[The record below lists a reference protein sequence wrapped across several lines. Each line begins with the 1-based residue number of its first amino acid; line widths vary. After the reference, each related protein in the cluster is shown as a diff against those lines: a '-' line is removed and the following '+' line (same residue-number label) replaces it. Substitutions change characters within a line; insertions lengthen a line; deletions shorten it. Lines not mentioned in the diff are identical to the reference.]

1 MKGEGGR
8 VKFEDMNFLQTI
20 FSNLRRSP
28 EKTVLQEVREE
39 GLHSVTGA
47 GLLGWIGQARRCL
60 REAGLRPG
68 DRCGLLGPNSSHW
81 VAMNLAIMAE
91 GGIAVP
97 LYSRQAPAELVAMMK
112 DCTVSLLCCSQASE
126 IEAIRSCWSDLPPV
140 LDFSQ
145 VLGQAPQGE
154 ETAPVAGDE
163 SDIGGG
169 EPPGQLQVVTIIY
182 TSGTSG
188 EPKGVMLNGD
198 NIDFMLQRT
207 AARLEE
213 LMEGDPR
220 SGDDRVFHYLPLCFA
235 GSWILLLTC
244 LYRNNNLMLSTD
256 LNRLADEWKLA
267 RPQYMLNVP
276 ALLERIRTG
285 VEEKIREGGGLGLLL
300 FSRGQSA
307 WLRAQENRTRL
318 LDGFWLPLAGHLVFP
333 KIRDRIG
340 SGLWALICG
349 SAPLAEETQQFF
361 QMIGIPVLQV
371 YGLTET
377 TAICTM
383 DDVRQVTA
391 GRVGPAIRGIEMRL
405 SQEGEILVKGPNI
418 FPGYWN
424 RPQANQEVFQEGWFR
439 TGDQGE
445 LDATGNWK
453 IVGRMKNIIITS
465 GGHNISPEP
474 MEQRLLEALPAS
486 TQVMVVGNGRKYLAA
501 LLTGPVS
508 QEESARVIEE
518 VNRQLPHYRQI
529 RRFHIAAEPFSVE
542 NGLLAANGKQRR
554 AAIEAHFRDEIDSLY
569 LPETKEKR
577 VIHEGPLRR

>member
-1 MKGEGGR
+1 
-8 VKFEDMNFLQTI
+8 MNFLQRI
-20 FSNLRRSP
+20 FANLSRGP
-28 EKTVLQEVREE
+28 QKTVLQEVRED
-39 GLHSVTGA
+39 GLHSVSGA
-47 GLLGWIGQARRCL
+47 DLLDWIGQARRRL

-68 DRCGLLGPNSSHW
+68 DRCGLLGPNSSRW

-91 GGIAVP
+91 GAMAVP
-97 LYSRQAPAELVAMMK
+97 LYSRQAPEELVAMMK
-112 DCTVSLLCCSQASE
+112 DCGVSLLCCAGPSE
-126 IEAIRSCWSDLPPV
+126 IEAIRSCWSASPPV
-140 LDFSQ
+140 LDYSQ
-145 VLGQAPQGE
+145 TLEEAAPGAGNGSDTVE
-154 ETAPVAGDE
+154 EE
-163 SDIGGG
+163 S
-169 EPPGQLQVVTIIY
+169 PGRLEVVTIIY

-207 AARLEE
+207 TARLEE
-213 LMEGDPR
+213 LMQGVPGN
-220 SGDDRVFHYLPLCFA
+220 GDDRVFHYLPLCFA

-285 VEEKIREGGGLGLLL
+285 VEEKIRAGGGIGLLL

-307 WLRAQENRTRL
+307 WLRAQENRPRL
-318 LDGFWLPLAGHLVFP
+318 LDGFWLALAGRLVFT

-340 SGLWALICG
+340 SELRALICG

-361 QMIGIPVLQV
+361 HMIGIPVLQV

-383 DDVRQVTA
+383 DDVHQVTA

-405 SQEGEILVKGPNI
+405 SEQGEILVKGPNI

-424 RPQANQEVFQEGWFR
+424 RPEANREVFREGWFR

-445 LDATGNWK
+445 VDATGNWK
-453 IVGRMKNIIITS
+453 IVGRMKNIIITT

-474 MEQRLLEALPAS
+474 IEQRLLEAMPAS

-508 QEESARVIEE
+508 QEESARVIDE
-518 VNRQLPHYRQI
+518 VNRQLPHYRRV
-529 RRFHIAAEPFSVE
+529 RRVHVAAEPFSIE

-554 AAIEAHFRDEIDSLY
+554 AAIEAHFQQEIDALY
-569 LPETKEKR
+569 
-577 VIHEGPLRR
+577 

>member
-1 MKGEGGR
+1 
-8 VKFEDMNFLQTI
+8 MNFIQTI
-20 FSNLRRSP
+20 FSNLRGSP

-91 GGIAVP
+91 GAIAVP

-112 DCTVSLLCCSQASE
+112 DCTVSLLCCSRASE
-126 IEAIRSCWSDLPPV
+126 IEAIGSCWSDLPPV

-145 VLGQAPQGE
+145 VLGQVPQGE
-154 ETAPVAGDE
+154 EAAPVAGDE

-169 EPPGQLQVVTIIY
+169 EPPSRLQVVTIIY

-188 EPKGVMLNGD
+188 EPKGVMLNGS

-207 AARLEE
+207 TARLEE
-213 LMEGDPR
+213 LMQGIPK

-244 LYRNNNLMLSTD
+244 LYRNNNLMLSMD
-256 LNRLADEWKLA
+256 LNRLAEEWKLA
-267 RPQYMLNVP
+267 QPQYMLNVP

-285 VEEKIREGGGLGLLL
+285 VEEKVKAGGGLGWLL

-307 WLRAQENRTRL
+307 WLREQENRPRL
-318 LDGFWLPLAGHLVFP
+318 LDPFWLALASHLVFA

-340 SGLWALICG
+340 SDLRALICG
-349 SAPLAEETQQFF
+349 SAPLAVESQRFF

-383 DDVRQVTA
+383 DNVRQVTA
-391 GRVGPAIRGIEMRL
+391 GRVGPAIRGIQMRL
-405 SQEGEILVKGPNI
+405 SGQGEILVKGPNI

-424 RPQANQEVFQEGWFR
+424 RPQADSEVFQEGWFR

-445 LDATGNWK
+445 VDTRGNWK
-453 IVGRMKNIIITS
+453 IVGRMKNIIITT

-474 MEQRLLEALPAS
+474 IEQRLLEALPAS

-501 LLTGPVS
+501 LLTEPVS
-508 QEESARVIEE
+508 REAAARVIEA

-554 AAIEAHFRDEIDSLY
+554 AAIESHYRKEIEALY
-569 LPETKEKR
+569 QSEAQ
-577 VIHEGPLRR
+577 

>member
-1 MKGEGGR
+1 
-8 VKFEDMNFLQTI
+8 MNFLQTI
-20 FSNLRRSP
+20 FSNLSRSP
-28 EKTVLQEVREE
+28 QKTVLQEVRED
-39 GLHSVTGA
+39 GLHSVSGA
-47 GLLGWIGQARRCL
+47 DLLDWIGQARRRL

-68 DRCGLLGPNSSHW
+68 DRCGLLGPNSSRW

-91 GGIAVP
+91 GAMAVP
-97 LYSRQAPAELVAMMK
+97 LYSRQAPDELVAMMK
-112 DCTVSLLCCSQASE
+112 DCGVSLLCCAGPSE

-140 LDFSQ
+140 LDYSQ
-145 VLGQAPQGE
+145 ALAE
-154 ETAPVAGDE
+154 AAPVAGDG
-163 SDIGGG
+163 SDVVG
-169 EPPGQLQVVTIIY
+169 EETPDRLEVVTIIY

-198 NIDFMLQRT
+198 NIAFMLQRT
-207 AARLEE
+207 TARLEE
-213 LMEGDPR
+213 LMQGVPGK
-220 SGDDRVFHYLPLCFA
+220 GDDRVFHYLPLCFA

-244 LYRNNNLMLSTD
+244 LYRNNNLMLSMD

-267 RPQYMLNVP
+267 APQYMLNVP

-285 VEEKIREGGGLGLLL
+285 VEEKIRAGGGVGLLL

-307 WLRAQENRTRL
+307 WLRERERRTRP
-318 LDGFWLPLAGHLVFP
+318 LDGFWLALPRRLVFA

-340 SGLWALICG
+340 SGLRALICG
-349 SAPLAEETQQFF
+349 SAPLAEETQHFF

-383 DDVRQVTA
+383 DDVHQVTP

-405 SQEGEILVKGPNI
+405 SEEGEILVRGPNI

-424 RPQANQEVFQEGWFR
+424 RPEANREVFQEGWFR

-445 LDATGNWK
+445 VDAAGNWK
-453 IVGRMKNIIITS
+453 IVGRMKNIIITT

-474 MEQRLLEALPAS
+474 IEERLLEALPAS
-486 TQVMVVGNGRKYLAA
+486 TQVMVVGNGRKYLSA

-508 QEESARVIEE
+508 QEESARVIKE

-529 RRFHIAAEPFSVE
+529 HRFHIAAEPFSIE

-554 AAIEAHFRDEIDSLY
+554 AAIEAHFREAIDALY
-569 LPETKEKR
+569 QSEAQ
-577 VIHEGPLRR
+577 

>member
-1 MKGEGGR
+1 
-8 VKFEDMNFLQTI
+8 MNFLQRI
-20 FSNLRRSP
+20 FANLSRGP
-28 EKTVLQEVREE
+28 QKTVLQEVRED
-39 GLHSVTGA
+39 GLHSVSGA
-47 GLLGWIGQARRCL
+47 DLLDWIGQARRRL

-68 DRCGLLGPNSSHW
+68 DRCGLLGPNSSRW

-91 GGIAVP
+91 GAMAVP
-97 LYSRQAPAELVAMMK
+97 LYSRQAPEELVAMMK
-112 DCTVSLLCCSQASE
+112 DCEVSLLCCAGPSE
-126 IEAIRSCWSDLPPV
+126 IEAIRSCWSAPPPV
-140 LDFSQ
+140 LDYSQ
-145 VLGQAPQGE
+145 ALEEAAPGAGNGSDTVGE
-154 ETAPVAGDE
+154 E
-163 SDIGGG
+163 S
-169 EPPGQLQVVTIIY
+169 PGRLEVVTIIY

-207 AARLEE
+207 TARLEE
-213 LMEGDPR
+213 LMQGVPGN
-220 SGDDRVFHYLPLCFA
+220 GDDRVFHYLPLCFA

-285 VEEKIREGGGLGLLL
+285 VEEKIRAGGGIGLLL

-307 WLRAQENRTRL
+307 WLRAQENRPRL
-318 LDGFWLPLAGHLVFP
+318 LDGFWLALAGRLVFT

-340 SGLWALICG
+340 SELRALICG

-361 QMIGIPVLQV
+361 HMIGIPVLQV

-383 DDVRQVTA
+383 DDVHQVTA

-405 SQEGEILVKGPNI
+405 SEQGEILVKGPNI

-424 RPQANQEVFQEGWFR
+424 RPEANREVFREGWFR

-445 LDATGNWK
+445 VDATGNWK
-453 IVGRMKNIIITS
+453 IVGRMKNIIITT

-474 MEQRLLEALPAS
+474 IEQRLLEALPAS

-508 QEESARVIEE
+508 QEESARVIDE
-518 VNRQLPHYRQI
+518 VNRQLPHYRRV
-529 RRFHIAAEPFSVE
+529 RRVHVAAEPFSIE

-554 AAIEAHFRDEIDSLY
+554 AAIEAHFRDEIDALY
-569 LPETKEKR
+569 
-577 VIHEGPLRR
+577 

>member
-1 MKGEGGR
+1 
-8 VKFEDMNFLQTI
+8 MNFLQTI
-20 FSNLRRSP
+20 FANLSQSP
-28 EKTVLQEVREE
+28 HKTVLQEVREE
-39 GLHSVTGA
+39 GLHSVSGA
-47 GLLGWIGQARRCL
+47 GLLNWIGQARRRL

-68 DRCGLLGPNSSHW
+68 DRCGLLGPNSSRW

-91 GGIAVP
+91 GAMAVP
-97 LYSRQAPAELVAMMK
+97 LYSRQAPDELVAMMK
-112 DCTVSLLCCSQASE
+112 DCGVSLLCCAGPSE
-126 IEAIRSCWSDLPPV
+126 VDAIRSCWSDPPPV
-140 LDFSQ
+140 LDYSQ
-145 VLGQAPQGE
+145 VLDDATPD
-154 ETAPVAGDE
+154 ADDA
-163 SDIGGG
+163 SAIGAG

-198 NIDFMLQRT
+198 NIGFMLQRT
-207 AARLEE
+207 TARLEE
-213 LMEGDPR
+213 LMQGIPGI
-220 SGDDRVFHYLPLCFA
+220 GDDRVFHYLPLCFA

-285 VEEKIREGGGLGLLL
+285 VEEKIRGAGGVGYLL
-300 FSRGQSA
+300 FSRGQLA
-307 WLRAQENRTRL
+307 WLRQQENGSRL
-318 LDGFWLPLAGHLVFP
+318 FDSVWLALARRLVFA

-340 SGLWALICG
+340 SGLRALICG

-383 DDVRQVTA
+383 DDVHRVTA

-405 SQEGEILVKGPNI
+405 SEEGEILVRGPNI

-424 RPQANQEVFQEGWFR
+424 RPEADREVFQEGWFR

-445 LDATGNWK
+445 VDATGNWK
-453 IVGRMKNIIITS
+453 IVGRMKNIIITT

-474 MEQRLLEALPAS
+474 IEQSLLEALPAS
-486 TQVMVVGNGRKYLAA
+486 TQVMVVGNGRKYLSA

-508 QEESARVIEE
+508 REESARVIEE
-518 VNRQLPHYRQI
+518 VNRQLPHYRRI
-529 RRFHIAAEPFSVE
+529 RRFHIAAEPFSIE

-554 AAIEAHFRDEIDSLY
+554 AAIEAHFREAIDTLY
-569 LPETKEKR
+569 QSESQ
-577 VIHEGPLRR
+577 

>member
-1 MKGEGGR
+1 
-8 VKFEDMNFLQTI
+8 MNFLQTI
-20 FSNLRRSP
+20 FSNLSRSP
-28 EKTVLQEVREE
+28 QKTVLQEVRED
-39 GLHSVTGA
+39 GLHSVSGA
-47 GLLGWIGQARRCL
+47 DLLDWIGQARRRL

-68 DRCGLLGPNSSHW
+68 DRCGLLGPNSSRW

-91 GGIAVP
+91 GAMAVP
-97 LYSRQAPAELVAMMK
+97 LYSRQAPEELVAMMK
-112 DCTVSLLCCSQASE
+112 DCGVSLLCCAGPSE

-140 LDFSQ
+140 LDYSQ
-145 VLGQAPQGE
+145 ALAESAADAGEGSDVVGE
-154 ETAPVAGDE
+154 EAPDRLE
-163 SDIGGG
+163 
-169 EPPGQLQVVTIIY
+169 VVTIIY

-198 NIDFMLQRT
+198 NIAFMLQRT
-207 AARLEE
+207 TARLEE
-213 LMEGDPR
+213 LMQGVPGK
-220 SGDDRVFHYLPLCFA
+220 GDDRVFHYLPLCFA

-244 LYRNNNLMLSTD
+244 LYRNNNLMLSMD

-267 RPQYMLNVP
+267 APQYMLNVP

-285 VEEKIREGGGLGLLL
+285 VEEKIRSGGGVGLLL

-307 WLRAQENRTRL
+307 WLREQERRTRP
-318 LDGFWLPLAGHLVFP
+318 LDGFWLALARRLVFA

-340 SGLWALICG
+340 SGLRALICG

-383 DDVRQVTA
+383 DDVHQVTP
-391 GRVGPAIRGIEMRL
+391 GRVGPAIRGIDMRL
-405 SQEGEILVKGPNI
+405 SEEGEILVKGPNI

-424 RPQANQEVFQEGWFR
+424 RPEANREVFQEGWFR

-445 LDATGNWK
+445 VDAAGNWK
-453 IVGRMKNIIITS
+453 IVGRMKNIIITT

-474 MEQRLLEALPAS
+474 IEERLLEALPAS
-486 TQVMVVGNGRKYLAA
+486 TQVMVVGNGRKYLSA

-518 VNRQLPHYRQI
+518 VNRQLPHYRQV
-529 RRFHIAAEPFSVE
+529 RRFHIAAEPFSIE

-554 AAIEAHFRDEIDSLY
+554 AAIEAHFREAIDALNQS
-569 LPETKEKR
+569 EAQ
-577 VIHEGPLRR
+577 

>member
-1 MKGEGGR
+1 
-8 VKFEDMNFLQTI
+8 MNFLQRI
-20 FSNLRRSP
+20 FSNLSRSP
-28 EKTVLQEVREE
+28 QKTVLQEVRED
-39 GLHSVTGA
+39 GLHSVSGA
-47 GLLGWIGQARRCL
+47 ALLDWIGRARRGL
-60 REAGLRPG
+60 RDSGLRPG
-68 DRCGLLGPNSSHW
+68 DRCGLLGPNSSRW

-91 GGIAVP
+91 GAIAVP
-97 LYSRQAPAELVAMMK
+97 LYSRQAPDELVVMMK
-112 DCTVSLLCCSQASE
+112 DCGVSLLCCSGASE
-126 IEAIRSCWSDLPPV
+126 VESIRSCWSDLPPV

-145 VLGQAPQGE
+145 VLGEAPPGE
-154 ETAPVAGDE
+154 EGAPVAGDGSE
-163 SDIGGG
+163 IGGG

-188 EPKGVMLNGD
+188 EPKGVMLNGG

-207 AARLEE
+207 TDRLEE
-213 LMEGDPR
+213 LMQGVPG
-220 SGDDRVFHYLPLCFA
+220 SADDRVFHYLPLCFA

-244 LYRNNNLMLSTD
+244 LFRNNNLMLSTD

-285 VEEKIREGGGLGLLL
+285 VEEKIRAGGGVGLLL

-318 LDGFWLPLAGHLVFP
+318 LDGFWLPLVGHLVFP

-340 SGLWALICG
+340 SGLRALICG

-405 SQEGEILVKGPNI
+405 SREGEILVKGPNI

-445 LDATGNWK
+445 VDATGNWK
-453 IVGRMKNIIITS
+453 IVGRMKNIIITT

-474 MEQRLLEALPAS
+474 IEQRLLEALPAS

-508 QEESARVIEE
+508 REESARVIEE
-518 VNRQLPHYRQI
+518 ANRQLPHYRRI
-529 RRFHIAAEPFSVE
+529 RRFHIAAEPFSIE

-554 AAIEAHFRDEIDSLY
+554 AAIEAHFRDEIEALY
-569 LPETKEKR
+569 LPETNE
-577 VIHEGPLRR
+577 

>member
-1 MKGEGGR
+1 
-8 VKFEDMNFLQTI
+8 MNFLQTI
-20 FSNLRRSP
+20 FSNLSRSP
-28 EKTVLQEVREE
+28 QKTVLQEVRED
-39 GLHSVTGA
+39 GLHSVSGA
-47 GLLGWIGQARRCL
+47 DLLDWIGQARRRL

-68 DRCGLLGPNSSHW
+68 DRCGLLGPNSSRW

-91 GGIAVP
+91 GAMAVP
-97 LYSRQAPAELVAMMK
+97 LYSRQAPDELVAMMK
-112 DCTVSLLCCSQASE
+112 DCGVSLLCCAGPSE
-126 IEAIRSCWSDLPPV
+126 IEAIRSCWSDPPPV
-140 LDFSQ
+140 LDYSQ
-145 VLGQAPQGE
+145 ALE
-154 ETAPVAGDE
+154 ETAPDAGNGSDRLGEE
-163 SDIGGG
+163 S
-169 EPPGQLQVVTIIY
+169 PGRLEVVTIIY

-198 NIDFMLQRT
+198 NIDFMLEQT
-207 AARLEE
+207 TARLEE
-213 LMEGDPR
+213 LMEGD
-220 SGDDRVFHYLPLCFA
+220 SGNDDDRVFHYLPLCFA

-285 VEEKIREGGGLGLLL
+285 VEEKIRAGGGVGWLL

-307 WLRAQENRTRL
+307 WLRARENRTRL
-318 LDGFWLPLAGHLVFP
+318 LDGFWLALARRLVFA
-333 KIRDRIG
+333 KIRERIG
-340 SGLWALICG
+340 SELRALICG

-361 QMIGIPVLQV
+361 QMIGVPVLQV

-383 DDVRQVTA
+383 DDVHRVTA

-405 SQEGEILVKGPNI
+405 SEPGEILVKGPNI

-424 RPQANQEVFQEGWFR
+424 RPEANREVFQEGWFR

-445 LDATGNWK
+445 VDATGNWK
-453 IVGRMKNIIITS
+453 IVGRMKNIIITT

-474 MEQRLLEALPAS
+474 IEQHLLEALPAS
-486 TQVMVVGNGRKYLAA
+486 TQVMVVGNGRKYLSA

-508 QEESARVIEE
+508 REESARVIEE
-518 VNRQLPHYRQI
+518 VNRQLPHYRRI
-529 RRFHIAAEPFSVE
+529 RAFHIAAEPFSIE

-554 AAIEAHFRDEIDSLY
+554 AAIEAHFRDEIEALY
-569 LPETKEKR
+569 
-577 VIHEGPLRR
+577 

>member
-1 MKGEGGR
+1 
-8 VKFEDMNFLQTI
+8 MNFLQKI
-20 FSNLRRSP
+20 FSNLSQSP
-28 EKTVLQEVREE
+28 QKTVLQEVRED
-39 GLHSVTGA
+39 GLHSVSGA
-47 GLLGWIGQARRCL
+47 DLLDWIGRARRRL

-68 DRCGLLGPNSSHW
+68 DRCGLLGPNSSRW

-91 GGIAVP
+91 GAMAVP
-97 LYSRQAPAELVAMMK
+97 LYSRQAPDELVDMMK
-112 DCTVSLLCCSQASE
+112 DCGVSLLCCAGSSE
-126 IEAIRSCWSDLPPV
+126 IEAIRSCWSDPPPV
-140 LDFSQ
+140 LDYSQ
-145 VLGQAPQGE
+145 ALEEAAPD
-154 ETAPVAGDE
+154 AGDG
-163 SDIGGG
+163 SDIVVD
-169 EPPGQLQVVTIIY
+169 EAPDRLEVVTIIY

-198 NIDFMLQRT
+198 NIAFMLQRT
-207 AARLEE
+207 TSRLEE
-213 LMEGDPR
+213 LMQGVPGK
-220 SGDDRVFHYLPLCFA
+220 GDDRVFHYLPLCFA

-267 RPQYMLNVP
+267 APQYMLNVP

-285 VEEKIREGGGLGLLL
+285 VEEKIRGGGGVGLLL

-307 WLRAQENRTRL
+307 WLREQEHRTGL
-318 LDGFWLPLAGHLVFP
+318 IDGIWLALARRLVFA

-340 SGLWALICG
+340 SGLRALICG

-383 DDVRQVTA
+383 DDVHQVTP
-391 GRVGPAIRGIEMRL
+391 GRVGPAIGGIEMRL
-405 SQEGEILVKGPNI
+405 SEEGEILVKGPNI

-424 RPQANQEVFQEGWFR
+424 RPEANREVFQEGWFR

-445 LDATGNWK
+445 VDATGNWK
-453 IVGRMKNIIITS
+453 IVGRMKNIIITT

-474 MEQRLLEALPAS
+474 IEERLLEALPAS
-486 TQVMVVGNGRKYLAA
+486 TQTMVVGNGRKYLSA

-529 RRFHIAAEPFSVE
+529 RRFHIAAEPFSIE

-554 AAIEAHFRDEIDSLY
+554 AAIESHFRDEIEALY
-569 LPETKEKR
+569 TSET
-577 VIHEGPLRR
+577 H

>member
-1 MKGEGGR
+1 
-8 VKFEDMNFLQTI
+8 MNFLQKI
-20 FSNLRRSP
+20 FSNLSENP
-28 EKTVLQEVREE
+28 QKTVLQEIRED
-39 GLHSVTGA
+39 GLHSVSGA
-47 GLLGWIGQARRCL
+47 ELMDWIGQARCRL

-68 DRCGLLGPNSSHW
+68 DRCGLLGPNSNRW

-91 GGIAVP
+91 GAMAVP
-97 LYSRQAPAELVAMMK
+97 LYSRQAPDELVAMMK
-112 DCTVSLLCCSQASE
+112 DCGVSLLCCAGSSE
-126 IEAIRSCWSDLPPV
+126 IEAIRSCWSDPPPI
-140 LDFSQ
+140 LDYS
-145 VLGQAPQGE
+145 QAPDE
-154 ETAPVAGDE
+154 AAPDGGSGSEPV
-163 SDIGGG
+163 GG
-169 EPPGQLQVVTIIY
+169 EPAGRLEVVTIIY

-198 NIDFMLQRT
+198 NIDFMLERT
-207 AARLEE
+207 TARLEE
-213 LMEGDPR
+213 LMQGAPG

-285 VEEKIREGGGLGLLL
+285 VEEKIRAGGGVGLLL
-300 FSRGQSA
+300 FNRGRSA
-307 WLRAQENRTRL
+307 WLRARENRTRL

-340 SGLWALICG
+340 SGLRALICG

-383 DDVRQVTA
+383 DDVHRVTA
-391 GRVGPAIRGIEMRL
+391 GRVGPAIPGIEMRL
-405 SQEGEILVKGPNI
+405 SEEGEILVKGPNI

-424 RPQANQEVFQEGWFR
+424 RPEANREVIQEGWFR

-445 LDATGNWK
+445 VDATGNWK
-453 IVGRMKNIIITS
+453 IVGRMKNIIITT

-474 MEQRLLEALPAS
+474 IEQRLLEALPAS
-486 TQVMVVGNGRKYLAA
+486 TQAMVVGNGRKYLSA

-508 QEESARVIEE
+508 QEESARIIDE
-518 VNRQLPHYRQI
+518 VNRQLPHYRRI
-529 RRFHIAAEPFSVE
+529 RRFHVAAEPFSIE

-554 AAIEAHFRDEIDSLY
+554 AAIEAHFQQEIDALY
-569 LPETKEKR
+569 LNN
-577 VIHEGPLRR
+577 

>member
-1 MKGEGGR
+1 
-8 VKFEDMNFLQTI
+8 MNFLQTI
-20 FSNLRRSP
+20 FSNLARSP
-28 EKTVLQEVREE
+28 RKTVLQEVRED
-39 GLHSVTGA
+39 GLHSVSGA
-47 GLLGWIGQARRCL
+47 GLLNWIGQARRRL

-68 DRCGLLGPNSSHW
+68 DRCGLLGPNSSRW

-91 GGIAVP
+91 GAMAVP
-97 LYSRQAPAELVAMMK
+97 LYSRQAPDELAAMMK
-112 DCTVSLLCCSQASE
+112 DCGVSLLCCAGPSE
-126 IEAIRSCWSDLPPV
+126 IEAIRSCWSQPPPV
-140 LDFSQ
+140 FDYSQ
-145 VLGQAPQGE
+145 ALQEAAPDAGNGSDIPGE
-154 ETAPVAGDE
+154 E
-163 SDIGGG
+163 S
-169 EPPGQLQVVTIIY
+169 PGQLQVVTIIY

-188 EPKGVMLNGD
+188 EPKGVLLNAD

-207 AARLEE
+207 TARLEE
-213 LMEGDPR
+213 LMQDVPGD
-220 SGDDRVFHYLPLCFA
+220 GEDRVFHYLPLCFA

-285 VEEKIREGGGLGLLL
+285 VEEKIRAGGGVGCLLY
-300 FSRGQSA
+300 FRGQLA
-307 WLRAQENRTRL
+307 WLRHKENGSRPFDRV
-318 LDGFWLPLAGHLVFP
+318 WLALARRLVFA

-340 SGLWALICG
+340 SGLRALICG

-383 DDVRQVTA
+383 DDVHRVTA

-405 SQEGEILVKGPNI
+405 SEEGEILVKGPNV

-424 RPQANQEVFQEGWFR
+424 RPEADREVFREGWFR

-445 LDATGNWK
+445 VDATGNWK
-453 IVGRMKNIIITS
+453 IVGRMKNILITT

-474 MEQRLLEALPAS
+474 IEQRLLEALPAS
-486 TQVMVVGNGRKYLAA
+486 SQVMVVGNGRKHLSA

-508 QEESARVIEE
+508 REASARVIEE
-518 VNRQLPHYRQI
+518 VNRQLPHYRRI
-529 RRFHIAAEPFSVE
+529 RRFHVAAEPFSIE

-554 AAIEAHFRDEIDSLY
+554 AAIESHFRDEIDALY
-569 LPETKEKR
+569 QSD
-577 VIHEGPLRR
+577 

>member
-1 MKGEGGR
+1 
-8 VKFEDMNFLQTI
+8 MNFLQRI
-20 FSNLRRSP
+20 FSNLSCSP
-28 EKTVLQEVREE
+28 QKTVLQEVREE
-39 GLHSVTGA
+39 GLHSVSGA
-47 GLLGWIGQARRCL
+47 ELLNWIGQARRRL

-68 DRCGLLGPNSSHW
+68 DRCGLLGPNSSRW

-91 GGIAVP
+91 GAMAVP
-97 LYSRQAPAELVAMMK
+97 LYSRQAPDELVAMMK
-112 DCTVSLLCCSQASE
+112 DCEVSLLCCAGTSE
-126 IEAIRSCWSDLPPV
+126 IEAIRSCWSDPPPV
-140 LDFSQ
+140 LDYSQ
-145 VLGQAPQGE
+145 ALKESAPDSGNGSDMAGE
-154 ETAPVAGDE
+154 V
-163 SDIGGG
+163 
-169 EPPGQLQVVTIIY
+169 PPGRLEVVTIIY

-207 AARLEE
+207 MGRLEE
-213 LMEGDPR
+213 LMQGV
-220 SGDDRVFHYLPLCFA
+220 SQNGDDRVFHYLPLCFA

-285 VEEKIREGGGLGLLL
+285 VEEKIRAGGGVGLAL

-307 WLRAQENRTRL
+307 WLRQRES
-318 LDGFWLPLAGHLVFP
+318 GFRGFDRIWLALARRLVFS
-333 KIRDRIG
+333 KIRDRLG
-340 SGLWALICG
+340 SGLRALICG

-383 DDVRQVTA
+383 DDVHRVTA

-405 SQEGEILVKGPNI
+405 SEEGEILVKGPNI

-424 RPQANQEVFQEGWFR
+424 RDEANREVFQEGWFR

-445 LDATGNWK
+445 VDAAGNWK
-453 IVGRMKNIIITS
+453 IVGRMKNLIITT

-474 MEQRLLEALPAS
+474 IEQRLLEALPPS
-486 TQVMVVGNGRKYLAA
+486 TQVMVVGNGRKHLSA

-508 QEESARVIEE
+508 REESARVIEE
-518 VNRQLPHYRQI
+518 VNRQLPHYRRI
-529 RRFHIAAEPFSVE
+529 RRFHIAAEPFSIE

-554 AAIEAHFRDEIDSLY
+554 TAIEAHFRDEIEALY
-569 LPETKEKR
+569 
-577 VIHEGPLRR
+577 

>member
-1 MKGEGGR
+1 
-8 VKFEDMNFLQTI
+8 
-20 FSNLRRSP
+20 
-28 EKTVLQEVREE
+28 
-39 GLHSVTGA
+39 
-47 GLLGWIGQARRCL
+47 
-60 REAGLRPG
+60 
-68 DRCGLLGPNSSHW
+68 LGPNSSRW

-91 GGIAVP
+91 GAMAVP
-97 LYSRQAPAELVAMMK
+97 LYSRQAPDELVAMMK
-112 DCTVSLLCCSQASE
+112 DCGVSLLCCAGPSE
-126 IEAIRSCWSDLPPV
+126 VEAIRSCWSDLPPV
-140 LDFSQ
+140 LDYSQ
-145 VLGQAPQGE
+145 VLDDATPD
-154 ETAPVAGDE
+154 AGDA
-163 SDIGGG
+163 SAIGAG

-198 NIDFMLQRT
+198 NIGFMLQRT
-207 AARLEE
+207 TARLEE
-213 LMEGDPR
+213 LMQGIPGN
-220 SGDDRVFHYLPLCFA
+220 GDDRVFHYLPLCFA

-285 VEEKIREGGGLGLLL
+285 VEEKIRGAGGVGCLL
-300 FSRGQSA
+300 FSRGQLA
-307 WLRAQENRTRL
+307 WLRQQENGSRPF
-318 LDGFWLPLAGHLVFP
+318 DSVWLALARRLVFA

-340 SGLWALICG
+340 SGLRALICG

-383 DDVRQVTA
+383 DDVHRVTA

-405 SQEGEILVKGPNI
+405 SEEGEILVRGPNI

-424 RPQANQEVFQEGWFR
+424 RPEADGEVFREGWFR

-445 LDATGNWK
+445 VDATGNWK
-453 IVGRMKNIIITS
+453 IVGRMKNIIITT

-474 MEQRLLEALPAS
+474 IEQSLLEALPTS
-486 TQVMVVGNGRKYLAA
+486 TQVMVVGNGRKYLSA

-508 QEESARVIEE
+508 REESARVIEE
-518 VNRQLPHYRQI
+518 VNRQLPHYRRI
-529 RRFHIAAEPFSVE
+529 RRFHIAAEPFSIE

-554 AAIEAHFRDEIDSLY
+554 TAIESHFRDEIEALY
-569 LPETKEKR
+569 QSD
-577 VIHEGPLRR
+577 

>member
-1 MKGEGGR
+1 MND
-8 VKFEDMNFLQTI
+8 EDMNFLQKI
-20 FSNLRRSP
+20 FSNLSQSP
-28 EKTVLQEVREE
+28 RKTVLQEVRED
-39 GLHSVTGA
+39 GLHSVGGA
-47 GLLGWIGQARRCL
+47 SLLGWIGRARRAL

-68 DRCGLLGPNSSHW
+68 DRCGLLGPNSSRW

-91 GGIAVP
+91 GAIAVP
-97 LYSRQAPAELVAMMK
+97 LYSRQAADELVAMMK
-112 DCTVSLLCCSQASE
+112 DCGVSLLCCAGASE
-126 IEAIRSCWSDLPPV
+126 IEAIRSCWSDPPPV
-140 LDFSQ
+140 LDYSQ
-145 VLGQAPQGE
+145 VLGEAPGE
-154 ETAPVAGDE
+154 EGASVAGAGSE
-163 SDIGGG
+163 IGGG
-169 EPPGQLQVVTIIY
+169 KPPGPLQVATIIY

-207 AARLEE
+207 TARLEE
-213 LMEGDPR
+213 LMQGVPG

-267 RPQYMLNVP
+267 QPQYMLNVP
-276 ALLERIRTG
+276 ALLERVRTG
-285 VEEKIREGGGLGLLL
+285 VEEKIRDGGGLGLLL
-300 FSRGQSA
+300 FSRGRAA
-307 WLRAQENRTRL
+307 WLRLQEDRSRL

-340 SGLWALICG
+340 SGLRALICG

-383 DDVRQVTA
+383 DDVHRVTA

-405 SQEGEILVKGPNI
+405 SEEGEILVKGPNV

-424 RPQANQEVFQEGWFR
+424 RPEANREVFQEGWFR

-445 LDATGNWK
+445 VDAAGNWK
-453 IVGRMKNIIITS
+453 IVGRMKNLIITT

-474 MEQRLLEALPAS
+474 IEQRLLEALPAS
-486 TQVMVVGNGRKYLAA
+486 AQVMVVGNGRKYLAA

-508 QEESARVIEE
+508 REESAGVIEE
-518 VNRQLPHYRQI
+518 VNRQLPHYRRV
-529 RRFHIAAEPFSVE
+529 RRFHIAAEPFSIE

-554 AAIEAHFRDEIDSLY
+554 AAIEAHFRDEIEALY
-569 LPETKEKR
+569 
-577 VIHEGPLRR
+577 

>member
-1 MKGEGGR
+1 
-8 VKFEDMNFLQTI
+8 MNFLQKI
-20 FSNLRRSP
+20 FSNLSQSP
-28 EKTVLQEVREE
+28 QKTVLQEVRED
-39 GLHSVTGA
+39 GLHSVSGA
-47 GLLGWIGQARRCL
+47 GLLNWIGQARRRL

-68 DRCGLLGPNSSHW
+68 DRCGLLGPNSSRW

-91 GGIAVP
+91 GAMAVP
-97 LYSRQAPAELVAMMK
+97 LYSRQAPDELVAMMK
-112 DCTVSLLCCSQASE
+112 DCGVSLLCCAGPSE
-126 IEAIRSCWSDLPPV
+126 VEAIRSCWSDLPPV
-140 LDFSQ
+140 LDYSQ
-145 VLGQAPQGE
+145 VLDDATPD
-154 ETAPVAGDE
+154 ADDA
-163 SDIGGG
+163 SAIGAG

-198 NIDFMLQRT
+198 NIGFMLQRT
-207 AARLEE
+207 TARLEE
-213 LMEGDPR
+213 LMQGIPGN
-220 SGDDRVFHYLPLCFA
+220 GDDRVFHYLPLCFA

-285 VEEKIREGGGLGLLL
+285 VEEKIRGAGGVGCLL
-300 FSRGQSA
+300 FSRGQLA
-307 WLRAQENRTRL
+307 WLRQQENGARL
-318 LDGFWLPLAGHLVFP
+318 FDSVWLALARRLVFA

-340 SGLWALICG
+340 SGLRALICG

-383 DDVRQVTA
+383 DDVHQVTA

-405 SQEGEILVKGPNI
+405 SEEGEILVRGPNI

-424 RPQANQEVFQEGWFR
+424 RPEADREVFQEGWFR

-445 LDATGNWK
+445 VDATGNWK
-453 IVGRMKNIIITS
+453 IVGRMKNIIITT

-474 MEQRLLEALPAS
+474 IEQSLLEALPAS
-486 TQVMVVGNGRKYLAA
+486 TQVMVVGNGRKYLSA
-501 LLTGPVS
+501 LLTGPVG

-518 VNRQLPHYRQI
+518 VNRQLPHYRRI
-529 RRFHIAAEPFSVE
+529 RRFHIAAEPFSIE

-554 AAIEAHFRDEIDSLY
+554 AAIEAHFRDEIESLY
-569 LPETKEKR
+569 QTGQEP
-577 VIHEGPLRR
+577 

>member
-1 MKGEGGR
+1 
-8 VKFEDMNFLQTI
+8 MNFLQTI
-20 FSNLRRSP
+20 FSNLSRSP
-28 EKTVLQEVREE
+28 QKTVLQEVRED
-39 GLHSVTGA
+39 GLHSVSGA
-47 GLLGWIGQARRCL
+47 DLLDWIGQARRRL

-68 DRCGLLGPNSSHW
+68 DRCGLLGPNSSRW

-91 GGIAVP
+91 SAMAVP
-97 LYSRQAPAELVAMMK
+97 LYSRQAPEELVAMMK
-112 DCTVSLLCCSQASE
+112 DCAVSLLCCAGASE
-126 IEAIRSCWSDLPPV
+126 IDAIRSCWSDLPPV
-140 LDFSQ
+140 LDYSQ
-145 VLGQAPQGE
+145 SLE
-154 ETAPVAGDE
+154 EGSPDAGDASE
-163 SDIGGG
+163 TGGG
-169 EPPGQLQVVTIIY
+169 ELPGELQVVTIIY

-207 AARLEE
+207 TARLEE
-213 LMEGDPR
+213 LMQGLPG

-267 RPQYMLNVP
+267 APQYMLNVP

-285 VEEKIREGGGLGLLL
+285 VEEKIRAGGGVGLLL

-307 WLRAQENRTRL
+307 WLRQQENGSRPFDRIWLALATRL
-318 LDGFWLPLAGHLVFP
+318 VFA

-340 SGLWALICG
+340 SDLRALICG

-383 DDVRQVTA
+383 DDVHRVTA

-405 SQEGEILVKGPNI
+405 SEEGEILVKGPNI

-424 RPQANQEVFQEGWFR
+424 RPEANRDVFREGWFR

-445 LDATGNWK
+445 VDATGNWK
-453 IVGRMKNIIITS
+453 IVGRMKNIIITT

-474 MEQRLLEALPAS
+474 IEERLLEALPAS
-486 TQVMVVGNGRKYLAA
+486 TQVMVVGNGRKHLSA

-508 QEESARVIEE
+508 RDESARVIEE

-529 RRFHIAAEPFSVE
+529 RRFHIAAEPFSIE

-554 AAIEAHFRDEIDSLY
+554 AAIEAQFLEEIEALY
-569 LPETKEKR
+569 QSEAQ
-577 VIHEGPLRR
+577 

>member
-1 MKGEGGR
+1 
-8 VKFEDMNFLQTI
+8 MNFLQTI
-20 FSNLRRSP
+20 FSNLSRSP
-28 EKTVLQEVREE
+28 RKTVLQEVRED
-39 GLHSVTGA
+39 GLHSVSGA
-47 GLLGWIGQARRCL
+47 DLLDWIGQARLRL

-68 DRCGLLGPNSSHW
+68 DRCGLLGPNSSRW

-91 GGIAVP
+91 GAMAVP
-97 LYSRQAPAELVAMMK
+97 LYSRQAPDELVAMMK
-112 DCTVSLLCCSQASE
+112 DCRVSLLCCAGPSE
-126 IEAIRSCWSDLPPV
+126 IETIRSCWSDLPPV
-140 LDFSQ
+140 LDYSQ
-145 VLGQAPQGE
+145 ALQEAALDAGNGSDREGE
-154 ETAPVAGDE
+154 
-163 SDIGGG
+163 

-188 EPKGVMLNGD
+188 EAKGVMLSGD

-207 AARLEE
+207 KARLEE
-213 LMEGDPR
+213 LMEGVPGN
-220 SGDDRVFHYLPLCFA
+220 GDDRVFHYLPLCFA

-285 VEEKIREGGGLGLLL
+285 VQEKIRAGGGVGLLL

-307 WLRAQENRTRL
+307 WLREQEHRTGL
-318 LDGFWLPLAGHLVFP
+318 LDRFWLALARRLVFA

-340 SGLWALICG
+340 SGLRALICG

-383 DDVRQVTA
+383 DDVHKVTA
-391 GRVGPAIRGIEMRL
+391 GRVGPAIPGIEMRL
-405 SQEGEILVKGPNI
+405 SQEAEILVKGPNI

-424 RPQANQEVFQEGWFR
+424 RPQANREVIQEGWFR

-445 LDATGNWK
+445 VDAAGNWK
-453 IVGRMKNIIITS
+453 IVGRMKNIIITT

-474 MEQRLLEALPAS
+474 IEERLLEALPAS
-486 TQVMVVGNGRKYLAA
+486 TQVMVVGNGRKYLSV

-508 QEESARVIEE
+508 REELARVIEE
-518 VNRQLPHYRQI
+518 VNRQLPHYRRI
-529 RRFHIAAEPFSVE
+529 RRFHLAAEPFSIE

-554 AAIEAHFRDEIDSLY
+554 AAIKAHFREAIDALY
-569 LPETKEKR
+569 LPETS
-577 VIHEGPLRR
+577 

>member
-1 MKGEGGR
+1 
-8 VKFEDMNFLQTI
+8 MNFLRKI
-20 FSNLRRSP
+20 FSNLAQSP
-28 EKTVLQEVREE
+28 QKTVLQEVRED
-39 GLHSVTGA
+39 GLHSVSGA
-47 GLLGWIGQARRCL
+47 GLLDWIGQARRGL
-60 REAGLRPG
+60 RDAGLRPG

-91 GGIAVP
+91 GAIAVP
-97 LYSRQAPAELVAMMK
+97 LYSRQAPDELVVMMK
-112 DCTVSLLCCSQASE
+112 DCGVSLLCCSRASE
-126 IEAIRSCWSDLPPV
+126 IETIRSCWSDLPPV

-145 VLGQAPQGE
+145 VLGEAPPGE
-154 ETAPVAGDE
+154 EGAPVAGGGNE
-163 SDIGGG
+163 IGGG

-188 EPKGVMLNGD
+188 EPKGVMLNGE
-198 NIDFMLQRT
+198 NIDFMLERT
-207 AARLEE
+207 TARLEE
-213 LMEGDPR
+213 LMEGVPGDA
-220 SGDDRVFHYLPLCFA
+220 DDRVFHYLPLCFA

-285 VEEKIREGGGLGLLL
+285 VEEKIREGGGVGLLL

-318 LDGFWLPLAGHLVFP
+318 LDGVWLPLAGHLVFP

-340 SGLWALICG
+340 SGLRALICG

-383 DDVRQVTA
+383 DDVRRVTA

-424 RPQANQEVFQEGWFR
+424 RPQSNRDVFEEGWFR

-445 LDATGNWK
+445 VDATGNWK
-453 IVGRMKNIIITS
+453 IVGRMKNIIITT

-474 MEQRLLEALPAS
+474 IEQCLLEALPAS

-501 LLTGPVS
+501 LLTGPAS
-508 QEESARVIEE
+508 REESARAIEE
-518 VNRQLPHYRQI
+518 VNRQLPHYRRI
-529 RRFHIAAEPFSVE
+529 RRFHIAAELFSIE

-554 AAIEAHFRDEIDSLY
+554 AAIEAHFREEIEALY
-569 LPETKEKR
+569 QSD
-577 VIHEGPLRR
+577 